1 MFSLSSTILLMS
13 MGTGHKVSDANVFEE
28 GI

>member
-1 MFSLSSTILLMS
+1 MFSLSGTILLMS
-13 MGTGHKVSDANVFEE
+13 MGTGHKMGDANVFEE